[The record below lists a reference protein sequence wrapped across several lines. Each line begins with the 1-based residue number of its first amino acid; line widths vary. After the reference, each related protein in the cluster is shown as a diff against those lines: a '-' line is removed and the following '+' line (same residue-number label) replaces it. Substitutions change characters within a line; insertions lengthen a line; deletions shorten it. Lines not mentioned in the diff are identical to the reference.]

1 MSVVVIVDYGMGNI
15 KSVQRGV
22 ERTGATAVL
31 SFDPDEIINADRVIL
46 PGVGA
51 FEDGMK
57 GLKQS
62 GLDDAICQFCNKGN
76 PLLGICL
83 GMQML
88 LQQSEE
94 FGIHRGLGLIDGEV
108 KKIPQTED
116 GAFKRKIPH
125 IGWGALKRP
134 QQQLWNSSCLK
145 EIEEGEFFYFVH
157 SFMAVPTNPE
167 NRLAH
172 CIYEGLSVTAA
183 IQKENITGVQFHP
196 EKSGEAGL
204 KILKQFV
211 MMQ

>member
-1 MSVVVIVDYGMGNI
+1 MV
-15 KSVQRGV
+15 
-22 ERTGATAVL
+22 
-31 SFDPDEIINADRVIL
+31 
-46 PGVGA
+46 
-51 FEDGMK
+51 
-57 GLKQS
+57 
-62 GLDDAICQFCNKGN
+62 
-76 PLLGICL
+76 PL
-83 GMQML
+83 
-88 LQQSEE
+88 
-94 FGIHRGLGLIDGEV
+94 

-134 QQQLWNSSCLK
+134 QQQLCNGSCLK
-145 EIEEGEFFYFVH
+145 DIEEGEFFYFVH

-183 IQKENITGVQFHP
+183 IQIENITGVQFHP